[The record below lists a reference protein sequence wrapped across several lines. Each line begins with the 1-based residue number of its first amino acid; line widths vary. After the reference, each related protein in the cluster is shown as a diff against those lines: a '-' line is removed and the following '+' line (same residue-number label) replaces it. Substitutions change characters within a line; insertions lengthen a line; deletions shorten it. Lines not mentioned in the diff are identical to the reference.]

1 MKASF
6 SQVRP
11 WVIAGVLIIV
21 GSAQAASLPQM
32 PSGPAGAGSFG
43 AFYATLGYDTTWDEQ
58 WRIGEHA
65 DVVVRF
71 DTGGHRFVFWR
82 GTSYIPCWVTDTGI
96 WYTNEFVERRGD
108 DSANT
113 RGCCEPMSDK
123 QCRYS
128 HVRIIENTEARVVV
142 HWRYAPVDVR
152 YEHPFIDPDTGW
164 SDWVDE
170 YYYIY
175 PDAVGVRKVTLH
187 TSAPD
192 KWSEWHEAIVL
203 NQPGTMPEDNIEAGA
218 LSLANMQGENRTYT
232 WNADGAP
239 EFDRELRDANILL
252 VNLKSARKP
261 FAIVPPSQKG
271 GAPVITPYTGHG
283 KGSIFNFWNHWP
295 VSQVASDTTLAETA
309 DRPSHTSLAH
319 IGHRGESCWKY
330 HARGKDWLTRIMLHG
345 MTNTGV
351 QGLTSLA
358 KSWANAPALTLSG
371 EGYGSDGY
379 DASERAY
386 RLKKTSETDSP
397 LSFSI
402 QADSEHPL
410 VNPAFVIENWGDA
423 GAAPVV
429 TLNGETLPLGPS
441 LRHGC
446 RPTLEG
452 TDLIVWVEK
461 EAAAKVDISIARK

>member
-1 MKASF
+1 MKAWDR
-6 SQVRP
+6 QCRLY
-11 WVIAGVLIIV
+11 VILGSLAMGA
-21 GSAQAASLPQM
+21 SAQAMSLPQM
-32 PSGPAGAGSFG
+32 PSGPAGAGKFG
-43 AFYATLGYDTTWDEQ
+43 AYYATLGYEQAWDEQ

-65 DVVVRF
+65 DVVVQF
-71 DTGGHRFVFWR
+71 DTGGYRFVFWR

-128 HVRIIENTEARVVV
+128 HVRIIENTSARVVV
-142 HWRYAPVDVR
+142 HWRYAPVDVN
-152 YEHPFIDPDTGW
+152 YERPFVDSDTGW

-187 TSAPD
+187 TSAPE

-203 NQPGTMPEDNIEAGA
+203 NQPGTMPEDNIELGA
-218 LSLANMQGENRTYT
+218 LSLANMEGKSRTYT
-232 WNADGAP
+232 WTAEGAP
-239 EFDRELRDANILL
+239 RFDEDLRDANILL
-252 VNLKSARKP
+252 VNLKAAQKP
-261 FAIVPPSQKG
+261 FAIVPSVEKQSE
-271 GAPVITPYTGHG
+271 PVITPYTGHG
-283 KGSIFNFWNHWP
+283 KGSYFNFWNHWP

-309 DRPSHTSLAH
+309 ERPSHTSLAH
-319 IGHRGESCWKY
+319 IGHRGEGCWKY
-330 HARGKDWLTRIMLHG
+330 YARGKDWLTRIMLHG
-345 MTNTGV
+345 MTDLGAAA
-351 QGLTSLA
+351 LTPLA
-358 KSWANAPALTLSG
+358 KSWTSAPQLTLSG
-371 EGYGSDGY
+371 AGYSAGGY

-386 RLKKTSETDSP
+386 RLKKVLETDNS

-402 QADSEHPL
+402 LANPDHPL

-423 GAAPVV
+423 DAAPVL
-429 TLNGETLPLGPS
+429 TLNGEMLAPGPS

-446 RPTLEG
+446 RTTING
-452 TDLIVWVEK
+452 IDLIVWVEK
-461 EAAAKVDISIARK
+461 KSTSKMDISIGRK